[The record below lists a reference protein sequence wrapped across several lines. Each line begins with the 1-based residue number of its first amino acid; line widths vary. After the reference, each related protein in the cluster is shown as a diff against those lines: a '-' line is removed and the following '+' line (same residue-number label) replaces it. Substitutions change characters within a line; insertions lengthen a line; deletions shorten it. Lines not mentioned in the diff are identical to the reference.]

1 MVEVGSSELKNSLGR
16 YLRAVRQ
23 GKTLI
28 VTDRGKPV
36 AKVSPPDD
44 EPESAPT
51 IDEVLDRLVGHG
63 LIHRGRKPFGKF
75 KPVPSRGKPASEMI
89 IEDRR

>member
-1 MVEVGSSELKNSLGR
+1 MVKVGSREFKNRLGR

-36 AKVSPPDD
+36 AKVSPPDEQPD
-44 EPESAPT
+44 SAPT
-51 IDEVLDRLVGHG
+51 LDEVLDRLVGHG
-63 LIHRGRKPFGKF
+63 LLHRGRRPFGKF
-75 KPVPSRGKPASEMI
+75 KPIPSHGKPASEMI